1 VTMPAPR
8 SGLARLLP
16 EWACFPLAL
25 LLVVGTAL
33 LHLAYLAWYCP
44 LDLAPD
50 EAHYWDWSR
59 HLDWSYYSK
68 GPLVAWLIRVSC
80 ALAGGWSEEQT
91 GSLTFAV
98 RLPAVLCGSLVLL
111 ALYQLTVQVFARPR
125 IALALVAIC
134 LTLPVIA
141 PGRSLM
147 TIDSP
152 YTCCW
157 SWALVFAH
165 RAVIGKSS
173 WAWEAT
179 GVMVGLGILAK
190 YTMVIFVPSLALFLL
205 SSREHRRLLFSSG
218 FWSMLGISAL
228 ACLPILIW
236 NAQHDWVTVRHVLR
250 LAGLQAGGEP
260 ALRGGDGGLHWLGP
274 LAYLGAQAG
283 ILLGFWFVLWFCAML
298 GYNPLRQRD
307 AGVRYLWWLSAP
319 MFLLFLGFSL
329 KTGGGEPNWPVTAY
343 LSGGVLAA
351 GWLARRL
358 ESSSPGI
365 RWSTGAGVVL
375 TCLLGAAG
383 CAFLY
388 NSESIHPLL
397 EEITGPDSFSR
408 PFPVRRFD
416 PTCRLRGWRTTLAAE
431 IDRLREELSAQGDE
445 PVLASDSWSLP
456 GELGIYCAGHPQA
469 YTIGLMQ
476 GDRHSQYDFWT
487 NPIDHPE
494 AFLGRTFLIVGG
506 IHDPVRSA
514 FEHVEPAIRVT
525 HRTAGRPV
533 AGWVVYICHGFR
545 GFAAKPQS
553 GRGH

>member
-1 VTMPAPR
+1 
-8 SGLARLLP
+8 
-16 EWACFPLAL
+16 L

-68 GPLVAWLIRVSC
+68 GPLVAWLIRASC
-80 ALAGGWSEEQT
+80 ALAGGWSEEHT
-91 GSLTFAV
+91 GGLTFAV
-98 RLPAVLCGSLVLL
+98 RLPAIVCGSLVLV
-111 ALYQLTVQVFARPR
+111 ALYQLTVQVFGKPR

-134 LTLPVIA
+134 LTVPLIA
-141 PGRSLM
+141 AGRSIM

-157 SWALVFAH
+157 CWALVFAH
-165 RAVIGKSS
+165 CAITGKSD

-205 SSREHRRLLFSSG
+205 TNREHRRLLFSSG
-218 FWSMLGISAL
+218 FWSMLGIAAL

-236 NAQHDWVTVRHVLR
+236 NAEHDWVTVRHVFR
-250 LAGLQAGGEP
+250 LAGIQSGDEP
-260 ALRGGDGGLHWLGP
+260 ALRGGDGSLRWMGP

-283 ILLGFWFVLWFCAML
+283 ILLGYWFSVWLCAMIAD
-298 GYNPLRQRD
+298 NPLRQRD
-307 AGVRYLWWLSAP
+307 VGVRYLWWLSAP

-343 LSGGVLAA
+343 LSGAVLAA
-351 GWLARRL
+351 GWLARWL
-358 ESSSPGI
+358 SSSSAGF
-365 RWSTGAGVVL
+365 RWCTGLAIGL
-375 TCLLGAAG
+375 TCLLGGAV

-388 NSESIHPLL
+388 HSETLHPLI
-397 EEITGPDSFSR
+397 EQVTGPVRDSE

-416 PTCRLRGWRTTLAAE
+416 PTCRLRGWRTLAAE
-431 IDRLREELSAQGDE
+431 VDRLREELSAKGEE
-445 PVLASDSWSLP
+445 PVLATNSWSLP

-469 YTIGLMQ
+469 YSIGLMQ

-487 NPIDHPE
+487 NPIDQPE
-494 AFLGRTFLIVGG
+494 AFVGRTFLVVGG
-506 IHDPVRSA
+506 ILEPIKSG
-514 FEHVEPAIRVT
+514 FEHIEPAVRVT
-525 HRTAGRPV
+525 HTTGGRPV
-533 AGWVVYICHGFR
+533 AGWVVYVCRGFR
-545 GFAAKPQS
+545 GFREKP
-553 GRGH
+553 RCGH